1 MASPSV
7 SVGSTIAPAA
17 PASASAAVRARAMLS
32 LMIFPPPAER
42 LLRGVIGHESRK
54 LKGNM
59 LGSFKLKLVGT
70 FLALSVLPLAAAFWG
85 FTEVAQRSVTSS
97 SDDRLEAGLSAA
109 LVAFED
115 ERQRARSAAER
126 LARDPAFQAAIAR
139 GDRAAIAELLPA
151 SPSLRVEMPDGP
163 TIGPIPPLAAETDVS
178 LLAGNHS
185 ATIVASVPLTQ
196 MLARR
201 LHARSGLTAPDE
213 LAVLRFDD
221 RITASSSPSVRGQ
234 ADLVPGRVA
243 TETIGGRSYRAI
255 AARLV
260 PERGIALAAV
270 TPSSGISAEKRSV
283 IGRLLLG
290 LVGSLL
296 LIAFVAYLAGRSIVG
311 GLGPLVAA
319 ANSIAAGNL
328 RERVPVRGR
337 DEFATLGLAFNAM
350 AAQLEARLEDI
361 EDERRRLRDSNARF
375 GDALASALDPEQL
388 QRVIVE
394 SAVEATQA
402 DGGVLIGEGGSL
414 IESGDIVTGPERL
427 EFELTAGRRS
437 FGRLLLL
444 GSAFDVEERMTAA
457 LLAGQAVVA
466 LENARLHGVVERQAL
481 VDGLTGLANRRQADE
496 TLASELAR
504 AQRLGG
510 PVGLI
515 LADVDDFKT
524 VNDRHGH
531 PTGDIVLRDL
541 GETLRETVREIDT
554 AARWGGEEFAMILP
568 GTDLDGAAQVAE
580 RLRVALSERE
590 ILSVVGE
597 PLHVTASFGAA
608 ASSSST
614 TLAQLVEAADEAL
627 YRAKRA
633 GKDRVYAG
641 KEPVTRT

>member
-1 MASPSV
+1 LW
-7 SVGSTIAPAA
+7 GY
-17 PASASAAVRARAMLS
+17 RQG
-32 LMIFPPPAER
+32 F
-42 LLRGVIGHESRK
+42 GK
-54 LKGNM
+54 LKGKM

-85 FTEVAQRSVTSS
+85 FSQVAERSVTSS
-97 SDDRLEAGLSAA
+97 TDDRLEAGLSAA

-115 ERQRARSAAER
+115 ERQRAGSAAER
-126 LARDPAFQAAIAR
+126 LGRDPAFQAAVAR

-163 TIGPIPPLAAETDVS
+163 TIGRVPPLAAETDVS
-178 LLAGNHS
+178 LLGPGNHS
-185 ATIVASVPLTQ
+185 VTIVAAVPLTQ
-196 MLARR
+196 ALTRR
-201 LHARSGLTAPDE
+201 LHARSGLAAPDE
-213 LAVLRFDD
+213 LAVVRFDD
-221 RITASSSPSVRGQ
+221 SITASSSPSVRGE

-243 TETIGGRSYRAI
+243 TKTIGSRSYRAVS
-255 AARLV
+255 ARLV
-260 PERGIALAAV
+260 PENGIALAAV
-270 TPSSGISAEKRSV
+270 TPSASVSAEKRSV

-311 GLGPLVAA
+311 GLDPLVAA
-319 ANSIAAGNL
+319 ANSIAAGRL

-337 DEFATLGLAFNAM
+337 DEFATLGRAFNEM
-350 AAQLEARLEDI
+350 AEQLEARLEDL
-361 EDERRRLRDSNARF
+361 EDERRRLREANARF

-388 QRVIVE
+388 RRVIVE

-402 DGGVLIGEGGSL
+402 DGGLVIGEDGSVV
-414 IESGDIVTGPERL
+414 ETGDVVTGPERL
-427 EFELTAGRRS
+427 DFELTAGRRS
-437 FGRLLLL
+437 FGRLLLF
-444 GSAFDVEERMTAA
+444 GPAFDVEERMTAA
-457 LLAGQAVVA
+457 SLAGQAVVA
-466 LENARLHGVVERQAL
+466 LENARLHRIVERQAL

-504 AQRLGG
+504 AARMGG

-515 LADVDDFKT
+515 LADVDNFKA

-531 PTGDIVLRDL
+531 PSGDIVLRDL
-541 GETLRETVREIDT
+541 AETLRETVREIDT
-554 AARWGGEEFAMILP
+554 AARWGGEEFAVILP
-568 GTDLDGAAQVAE
+568 GTDLEGSAQVAE

-590 ILSVVGE
+590 ILSTDGV

-608 ASSSST
+608 ASNRST
-614 TLAQLVEAADEAL
+614 SLVQLIEAADEAL

-641 KEPVTRT
+641 TEPVTPL